1 MAGRPKLSEYE
12 KAVRACRRE
21 YTKYREL
28 FELVTKDGAEEVQQV
43 VEMNKSRR
51 GRPARTVQELTQKQA
66 EKLEKAIALVR
77 SIEDKEGREEMPE
90 YVIFVTPDPTLNKQK
105 GVGHTGRPQNTEI
118 DEIEAMIRRIK
129 KRITAIETGKEP
141 SGRILSA
148 EEKILGCQQQ
158 IFDLEA
164 QVKTLEEELSDED
177 LAKLEIR
184 RARYAK
190 RAANMHLKAVK
201 AARSCDQK
209 LISSDLVIDEEL
221 LDATRKA
228 SAAAELVEKM
238 VEEFSEKYGEIKN
251 SVKSEGFVSKQI
263 LRNQLVSEHAKKLMA
278 QRKLEAEQEKRERK
292 ARRLAKR
299 ANVSVRTRHK
309 KDTTVESRF
318 KDQEN
323 EKN

>member
-21 YTKYREL
+21 YTKYRDL
-28 FELVTKDGAEEVQQV
+28 VDLVTKDSAEELQQV

-77 SIEDKEGREEMPE
+77 SIEDREGREEMPD

-141 SGRILSA
+141 SGRIMSA
-148 EEKILGCQQQ
+148 EEKILGCKQQ
-158 IFDLEA
+158 ISDLEA
-164 QVKTLEEELSDED
+164 QVKTLEEELSDEE

-201 AARSCDQK
+201 AARGDEHK
-209 LISSDLVIDEEL
+209 LVSGNLNIDEEL
-221 LDATRKA
+221 LDATNKA
-228 SAAAELVEKM
+228 NAAAELVDRM
-238 VEEFSEKYGEIKN
+238 VGEFNEKYGEIKN
-251 SVKSEGFVSKQI
+251 SEKSEGFVSKQI
-263 LRNQLVSEHAKKLMA
+263 LRNQLASEHAKKIMA
-278 QRKLEAEQEKRERK
+278 QRKLELEQEKRERK

-299 ANVSVRTRHK
+299 ENVAARTRNWN
-309 KDTTVESRF
+309 DTTVGSRF
-318 KDQEN
+318 KDHEN
-323 EKN
+323 D

>member
-21 YTKYREL
+21 YTKYRDL
-28 FELVTKDGAEEVQQV
+28 VDLVTKDSAEALQQV

-77 SIEDKEGREEMPE
+77 LIEDKEGREEMPD

-141 SGRILSA
+141 SGRIMSA
-148 EEKILGCQQQ
+148 EEKILGCKQQ
-158 IFDLEA
+158 ISDLEA
-164 QVKTLEEELSDED
+164 QVKTLEEELSDEE

-201 AARSCDQK
+201 AARGDEEK
-209 LISSDLVIDEEL
+209 LVSDKLDIDEEL
-221 LDATRKA
+221 LDATNKA
-228 SAAAELVEKM
+228 NAAAELVDRM
-238 VEEFSEKYGEIKN
+238 VDEFNEKYGEIKN
-251 SVKSEGFVSKQI
+251 SEKSEGFVSKQI
-263 LRNQLVSEHAKKLMA
+263 LRNQLASKHAKTLMA
-278 QRKLEAEQEKRERK
+278 QRKLKAEQEKQERK
-292 ARRLAKR
+292 ERRLAKR
-299 ANVSVRTRHK
+299 SNVSVRNRHK
-309 KDTTVESRF
+309 KDSSVETRF
-318 KDQEN
+318 RDHDES
-323 EKN
+323 